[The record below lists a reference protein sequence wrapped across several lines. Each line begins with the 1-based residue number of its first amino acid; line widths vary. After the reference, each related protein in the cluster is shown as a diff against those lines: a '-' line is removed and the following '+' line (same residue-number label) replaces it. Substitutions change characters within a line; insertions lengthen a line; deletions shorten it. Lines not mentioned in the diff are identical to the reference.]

1 MKTWIPVI
9 AVLAFTCTSVLAQ
22 DKRNRTEAGAGVE
35 RGMIVEILQQ
45 PAASPGAEVSIALP
59 VTFAFASADLSPQGR
74 SILDTTA
81 LALNSPEL
89 AALTFTIEGHT
100 DSVGGDQANLLLS
113 QRRAEAAKAY
123 LAQQGV
129 ATGRLTA
136 VGYGESRHIPGA
148 ASTDGRQRRVEIVRR
163 GQ

>member
-1 MKTWIPVI
+1 MKTWIPII
-9 AVLAFTCTSVLAQ
+9 AALAFGGTSALAQ
-22 DKRNRTEAGAGVE
+22 DNRNRTEAGTAVE

-45 PAASPGAEVSIALP
+45 PASTAGAEVSIALP
-59 VTFAFASADLSPQGR
+59 VTFAFASAELSPQGR

-89 AALTFTIEGHT
+89 AALTFIIEGHT
-100 DSVGGDQANLLLS
+100 DSVGPDQANLLLS

-123 LAQQGV
+123 LVQQGV
-129 ATGRLTA
+129 AAARLTA
-136 VGYGESRHIPGA
+136 IGYGESRHIPGA